1 MEEPWGGVR
10 VDNDKRPKEPIL
22 NEEISKRP
30 WWNRTVMG
38 FSLASL
44 FSDLGHEWV
53 TSLTPGFL
61 TMIGAPPIALG
72 LVEGVSGV
80 GQSLA
85 GLWGGRKADT
95 ASHRMLYIA
104 VGYLATI
111 LKALYGLVWFW
122 PWLILIRTVAWIG
135 RGMRGPLRDTLIA
148 ESVPANAYGRALG
161 IRESLDT
168 VGGIAGPILGA
179 VLLARVGYR
188 SLFLWTAVPGFLAFF
203 SVIALVR
210 DRRMQVSNPEG
221 ETTTRTNVDAAEST
235 HTVTSGT
242 IHYPSAFKR
251 LLVVDTLF
259 SVGNVVPSFFILVVV
274 QDLKPVLGAVHASVL
289 GIILYAWYNL
299 VYALTTLVAGS
310 LTDRSGPRPVLISGF
325 FACLLSLVGFAFLP
339 ATVVVDTILFTLAG
353 VATGT
358 LESSQKTYV
367 RLVLPQY
374 IRGRGLGL
382 HASWIGFGTLASGIL
397 IGGLWTIGDQS
408 WGFAATA
415 AVVLLALILLVT
427 TVPTVRAKAD

>member
-1 MEEPWGGVR
+1 MK
-10 VDNDKRPKEPIL
+10 DNGLKH
-22 NEEISKRP
+22 P

-72 LVEGVSGV
+72 LIEGISGL

-85 GLWGGRKADT
+85 GLWGGRRADN

-122 PWLILIRTVAWIG
+122 PWLILIRTVGWIG

-148 ESVPANAYGRALG
+148 ESVPVEAYGRALG
-161 IRESLDT
+161 VRESLDT

-179 VLLARVGYR
+179 VLLVQAGYR
-188 SLFLWTAVPGFLAFF
+188 NLFLWTAVPGFLAFF
-203 SVIALVR
+203 SVIAFVR
-210 DRRMQVSNPEG
+210 DKRTRALESEG
-221 ETTTRTNVDAAEST
+221 GKKTGGLNSVKPQTTTSDVIR
-235 HTVTSGT
+235 
-242 IHYPSAFKR
+242 YPSAFRR
-251 LLVVDTLF
+251 LLFVDTLF
-259 SVGNVVPSFFILVVV
+259 SLGNVAPSFFILVVI
-274 QDLKPVLGAVHASVL
+274 QDLKPVMGAVNASVL
-289 GIILYAWYNL
+289 GIVLYAWYNL
-299 VYALTTLVAGS
+299 VYALITLIAGS
-310 LTDRSGPRPVLISGF
+310 FTDRSGPRPVLISGF
-325 FACLLSLVGFAFLP
+325 FACFLSLAGFAFLP
-339 ATVVVDTILFTLAG
+339 GTMLMDAILFTLAG

-358 LESSQKTYV
+358 LESSQKTYA
-367 RLVLPQY
+367 RLVLPTH

-382 HASWIGFGTLASGIL
+382 HASLIGFGTLGSGIL
-397 IGGLWTIGDQS
+397 IGGLWTVGEQS
-408 WGFAATA
+408 WGFGATA
-415 AVVLLALILLVT
+415 LVVLIASILLVT
-427 TVPTVRAKAD
+427 TVPAVKART